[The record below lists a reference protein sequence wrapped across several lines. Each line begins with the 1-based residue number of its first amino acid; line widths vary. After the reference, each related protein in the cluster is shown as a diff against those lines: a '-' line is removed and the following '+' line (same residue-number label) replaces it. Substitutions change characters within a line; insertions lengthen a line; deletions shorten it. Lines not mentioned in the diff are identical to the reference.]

1 MNDSTATRPLTAVV
15 ILNWNGSRLLR
26 EFLPQ
31 AIANTS
37 PDYGRIIVADNG
49 SSDDSRRIL
58 AEEFPDVE
66 TILFD
71 RNYGFAEGYNM
82 AIASLTDYRYTVL
95 LNSDVAPDKGWLE
108 TLTAYMEA
116 NQHVGACQPKILSY
130 KNPSHFEY
138 AGASGGYLDRNGY
151 PYCRGRIFADCE
163 EDRGQYDS
171 ATEVF
176 WASGAALMIRTQ
188 AYLDAGGLDPEFFAH
203 MEEIDLCWRMAL
215 RGHTIACVPAASVR
229 HLGGGSLPAENPRK
243 TYLNFRN
250 NLLMLHKNLPESC
263 RRRKLLWRR
272 ILDTAAWANFAVRLD
287 FANAAAIVRA
297 HRDFA
302 RMRRKYTSHPA
313 GNLLGSTPQSR
324 LNILTAYYL
333 QRKRRYSQ
341 LFKKV
346 QGQ

>member
-151 PYCRGRIFADCE
+151 PYCRGRIFSDCE

-176 WASGAALMIRTQ
+176 WASGAALMVRTQ
-188 AYLDAGGLDPEFFAH
+188 ISMPEVLIRNFSPTWRRLICAGAW
-203 MEEIDLCWRMAL
+203 LCEATQS
-215 RGHTIACVPAASVR
+215 HV
-229 HLGGGSLPAENPRK
+229 
-243 TYLNFRN
+243 
-250 NLLMLHKNLPESC
+250 C
-263 RRRKLLWRR
+263 RRPPCGISAEAPCRPRTREKP
-272 ILDTAAWANFAVRLD
+272 I
-287 FANAAAIVRA
+287 
-297 HRDFA
+297 
-302 RMRRKYTSHPA
+302 
-313 GNLLGSTPQSR
+313 
-324 LNILTAYYL
+324 
-333 QRKRRYSQ
+333 
-341 LFKKV
+341 
-346 QGQ
+346 

>member
-1 MNDSTATRPLTAVV
+1 MNDNTATRPLTAVV

-176 WASGAALMIRTQ
+176 WASGAALMVRTPKSE
-188 AYLDAGGLDPEFFAH
+188 AAPRSCSG
-203 MEEIDLCWRMAL
+203 
-215 RGHTIACVPAASVR
+215 PA
-229 HLGGGSLPAENPRK
+229 P
-243 TYLNFRN
+243 
-250 NLLMLHKNLPESC
+250 
-263 RRRKLLWRR
+263 
-272 ILDTAAWANFAVRLD
+272 
-287 FANAAAIVRA
+287 
-297 HRDFA
+297 
-302 RMRRKYTSHPA
+302 
-313 GNLLGSTPQSR
+313 
-324 LNILTAYYL
+324 
-333 QRKRRYSQ
+333 
-341 LFKKV
+341 
-346 QGQ
+346 